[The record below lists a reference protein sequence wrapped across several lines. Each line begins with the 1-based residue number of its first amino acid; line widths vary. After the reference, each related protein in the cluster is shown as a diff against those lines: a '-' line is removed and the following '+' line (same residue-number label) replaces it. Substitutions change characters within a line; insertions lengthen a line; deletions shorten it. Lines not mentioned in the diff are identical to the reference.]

1 MELFKQLIRKSNHI
15 FYRYKNYPPCGREY
29 CYCVKTTDLNKKK
42 NLEMYFDCYRTWYK
56 YVS

>member
-1 MELFKQLIRKSNHI
+1 MRMFHKLFAKQKIPIKKIR
-15 FYRYKNYPPCGREY
+15 FPPCGREY